1 MCPLALATYTLE
13 ANRFAGTLV
22 VTECRQKLFHNL
34 FFTVYRDLDAD
45 KVKESLKDVRH
56 VFMQAA
62 GETPAMER
70 WLNRCIGAGQSG
82 DKYRIDGYSYYCAAD
97 EDTYLFT
104 MSAEEEHDHPPVK
117 VAKKPKCMTQKAYE
131 DMIRRRLL
139 ERARFAGRMD
149 DYYLLYPEDRPQRI
163 VDPAERYRS
172 GYLRSKEAARER
184 GDLIVVS
191 PFVRTRQTAEPLRQ
205 KYPDVPVEE
214 WPVQEFSFLDADR
227 CADTTQEERRPLAE
241 AYFARNDPD
250 YVDGKDAESF
260 NQLLARVDDMLTRLR
275 ALPGENKTVVFTH
288 GNFMRAARLRPAAEN
303 TEIVDITSYL

>member
-1 MCPLALATYTLE
+1 MGSEMCIRDRTYTLE

-184 GDLIVVS
+184 GV
-191 PFVRTRQTAEPLRQ
+191 
-205 KYPDVPVEE
+205 KH
-214 WPVQEFSFLDADR
+214 
-227 CADTTQEERRPLAE
+227 RRKKRSGSKE
-241 AYFARNDPD
+241 
-250 YVDGKDAESF
+250 
-260 NQLLARVDDMLTRLR
+260 Q
-275 ALPGENKTVVFTH
+275 
-288 GNFMRAARLRPAAEN
+288 
-303 TEIVDITSYL
+303 

>member
-1 MCPLALATYTLE
+1 M
-13 ANRFAGTLV
+13 
-22 VTECRQKLFHNL
+22 
-34 FFTVYRDLDAD
+34 TVYLIRHA
-45 KVKESLKDVRH
+45 ESVSN
-56 VFMQAA
+56 A
-62 GETPAMER
+62 G
-70 WLNRCIGAGQSG
+70 
-82 DKYRIDGYSYYCAAD
+82 
-97 EDTYLFT
+97 
-104 MSAEEEHDHPPVK
+104 
-117 VAKKPKCMTQKAYE
+117 
-131 DMIRRRLL
+131 
-139 ERARFAGRMD
+139 
-149 DYYLLYPEDRPQRI
+149 DRPASHGGAELSSEGRRQAEALTARI
-163 VDPAERYRS
+163 GFRP
-172 GYLRSKEAARER
+172 
-184 GDLIVVS
+184 DLIVVS

-288 GNFMRAARLRPAAEN
+288 GNFMRAERLRLGGGPFSMTEFLRQPAAEN